1 MATPASLR
9 PIKCIYLVIGV
20 KSSEGRRR
28 AWAWLVL
35 LPAARRRHF
44 SQLYNLHPLVA
55 QFHSWEKT
63 GLVRDFGNMTAAC
76 NATFSYAFRLSNCF
90 QLQPRVP
97 PNSYNIL
104 IKNDG
109 MQCED
114 DRDKSKDDGMKNG
127 IVFIASSIGR
137 HCLPT
142 ASKRENLGC
151 KFSNGTSRQEIEV
164 GAMATNRFCNR
175 HTHGLVYLRY
185 MTPL

>member
-1 MATPASLR
+1 M
-9 PIKCIYLVIGV
+9 
-20 KSSEGRRR
+20 
-28 AWAWLVL
+28 
-35 LPAARRRHF
+35 
-44 SQLYNLHPLVA
+44 
-55 QFHSWEKT
+55 
-63 GLVRDFGNMTAAC
+63 
-76 NATFSYAFRLSNCF
+76 
-90 QLQPRVP
+90 P

-127 IVFIASSIGR
+127 IVFIALRLVNWPS
-137 HCLPT
+137 LPT

-151 KFSNGTSRQEIEV
+151 KFSNGTSRQDIEV